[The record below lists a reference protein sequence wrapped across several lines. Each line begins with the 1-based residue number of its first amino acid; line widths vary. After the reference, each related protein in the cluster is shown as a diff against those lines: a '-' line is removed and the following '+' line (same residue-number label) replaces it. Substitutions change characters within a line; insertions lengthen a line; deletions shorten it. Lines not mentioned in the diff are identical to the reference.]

1 MFRLSARKRTQLL
14 FRATIPNSTKNPS
27 IHDHATQKSQIVGA
41 ATTPWPREK
50 GLTKMCA
57 RERERERERGR
68 EGVSCAMAGSRTT
81 PPNPWRPLLFA
92 LPGVGCAPSW

>member
-57 RERERERERGR
+57 RERERERERGGELR
-68 EGVSCAMAGSRTT
+68 NGRVAHDSSESLASPVVRVAGGRVCA
-81 PPNPWRPLLFA
+81 
-92 LPGVGCAPSW
+92 